1 MAHAPYRSGYG
12 RLAPGSAKARRDVR
26 RAWLWL
32 ALLLPAFVLTVL
44 LGDWLLGLQGYA
56 DGDEAVPLSATL
68 VAGGLAL
75 LVLIT
80 PGIAAL
86 LYGLRARRRGAPA
99 GLTPALVG
107 GVTAFALVVLNVVAL
122 IVSR

>member
-1 MAHAPYRSGYG
+1 MAHAPSRSGYG

-44 LGDWLLGLQGYA
+44 FGDWLLSLQGYA
-56 DGDEAVPLSATL
+56 DGDETVPLTATL
-68 VAGGLAL
+68 LAGGLAL

-80 PGIAAL
+80 PGVAAL